1 MADEDIRVG
10 LIGAGGNVRN
20 RHIPG
25 FHKVK
30 GVEIVGVVNRS
41 LESSQR
47 VADQFNIPQPGG
59 RSVTPWQRS

>member
-1 MADEDIRVG
+1 MVAVEKIRVG

-25 FHKVK
+25 FRKVK
-30 GVEIVGVVNRS
+30 GVAIVGVVNRR

-47 VADQFNIPQPGG
+47 VAD
-59 RSVTPWQRS
+59 